1 MFTLS
6 ELLKYT
12 RTAITRV
19 GLDLEKM
26 LIVLIMILLI
36 LPLLEL
42 NPYIYHLII
51 LSLMFAV
58 MAAAWVIL
66 AIAGPV
72 SLGHATY
79 FGIGAYFTYFAM
91 SKWGLSS
98 YSALMIAILVSVT
111 VSVFFSFITF
121 RYGIAGI
128 YFALVTIA
136 FAEILRQLFISFR
149 EITGGSLG
157 VFLMVREPTPL
168 HFLYDSKI
176 PYYYF
181 IIAVYIALYVI
192 TRYIL
197 NKFILVLRVIGN
209 DELTAASMRVNIL
222 RYKMLAFSFSAL
234 ICSLMGWFYIHYFRY
249 ITPDVA
255 FGLLTSVEI
264 VVIGLLGGLS
274 VIGALIAS
282 LILIPLGEML
292 RALWGGIY
300 AGLHVMIYG
309 AILMTLVIL
318 RSLRIK
324 KG

>member
-72 SLGHATY
+72 SLGHAAY

-98 YSALMIAILVSVT
+98 YSALMITILVSVT
-111 VSVFFSFITF
+111 ASVFFSFITF

-209 DELTAASMRVNIL
+209 DELTVASMGVNIL

>member
-111 VSVFFSFITF
+111 ASVFFSFITF

-181 IIAVYIALYVI
+181 LIAVYIALYVI

>member
-181 IIAVYIALYVI
+181 LIAVYIALYVI